1 MLWRIGIISLLLS
14 SCTAE
19 HVRIRTLEEGRDW
32 QDRRPILTGPTKG
45 QQRPG
50 LPLKPK

>member
-1 MLWRIGIISLLLS
+1 MKRLAYLLLLTLS

-19 HVRIRTLEEGRDW
+19 RVRIQTLQEGRLYN
-32 QDRRPILTGPTKG
+32 DRRPILTGDTKG

-50 LPLKPK
+50 LPR